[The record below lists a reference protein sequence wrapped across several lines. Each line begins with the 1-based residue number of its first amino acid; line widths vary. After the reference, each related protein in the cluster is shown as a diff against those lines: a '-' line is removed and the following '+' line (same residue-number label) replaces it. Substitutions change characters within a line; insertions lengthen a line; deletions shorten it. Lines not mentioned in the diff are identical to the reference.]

1 MEPED
6 LTRVIKPPRCP
17 ECGKPLLSLIH
28 VRNEDLTEKIVWKGG
43 EFKVV
48 GVLERYF
55 YEKYLCPFCWHDIAS
70 NPEEAKWI
78 LRGGG
83 K

>member
-1 MEPED
+1 
-6 LTRVIKPPRCP
+6 
-17 ECGKPLLSLIH
+17 
-28 VRNEDLTEKIVWKGG
+28 LTEKIVLKGG